1 MKVGLKIWIDH
12 DGKAFGDGPYE
23 LLRRVEQTRSLHQAA
38 IQMKMSYSKA
48 WRLIRTMEKRL
59 GIPLLQRKVGGK
71 FGGGSLLTLEAKD
84 LMARYEPFRKE
95 ARKAIEKI
103 FQRHF
108 YSSER
113 KKSK

>member
-1 MKVGLKIWIDH
+1 MKVRLKIWIDH
-12 DGKAFGDGPYE
+12 KGKAFGDGPYE
-23 LLRRVEQTRSLHQAA
+23 LLTRVEQTRSLHQAA
-38 IQMKMSYSKA
+38 LQMKMSYSKA

-71 FGGGSLLTLEAKD
+71 FGGGSLITLEAKD

-95 ARKAIEKI
+95 AREAIEKI
-103 FQRHF
+103 FQRYF

-113 KKSK
+113 KKPK